1 MSLCDNPTNRMR
13 IRYGAWFIG
22 LSCLLSLPG
31 CRAEPERSRAS
42 TLNGTG
48 AAEWLTER
56 ADAANLKFVHFNGM
70 SGKFLYPELMAPG
83 VALFDYD
90 NDGDLD
96 VFIVQGRMLGNTP
109 IDQAR
114 PQPVEPLPLK
124 GRLFRND
131 LEIHADGSRAVTFTD
146 VTAAS
151 GIEAQGY
158 GMGVATGDYNNDGCV
173 DLFITNLG
181 PSQLLRNNCDGTFT
195 DVSKASHVSDSGWS
209 VPAVFFDYD
218 RDGFLDLFVGHYLQY
233 SVDTNLHC
241 YSVAGNLDYCPP
253 HVYRP
258 EPSHLFHNNRDGTFT
273 DVTAAAGMRREYGP
287 ALGVATADFNGDGWI
302 DLFVAN
308 DSQQNQ
314 LWINQHDGTFKN
326 TALLAGVALSPEGSV
341 KASMGVDAGDF
352 NNDGKEDLFVTE
364 LTGQGSDF
372 YVNDG
377 SGGFEDRSASAGIRL
392 ASLSNTGFG
401 TGWLDVDNDGWLDL
415 LSVNG
420 AVTQILEGVARNEPF
435 PLRQPKQLLRNI
447 GDGGNRR
454 FEDATKQGGA
464 FLATPEVSRG
474 AAFGDIDNDGDTDIV
489 IGNDAGPVR
498 LLINNIGSAKHW
510 VGLRLVTGAGKGR
523 DAVGA
528 RVEITRGDGR
538 TIWRRSR
545 ADGSYASAN
554 DPRVLVGLG
563 ESSQPPRVRVIW
575 PDGRSEEWTGVAVDR
590 YTTLT
595 EGRR

>member
-1 MSLCDNPTNRMR
+1 MR
-13 IRYGAWFIG
+13 IRYGAFLVLFVFFCIVP
-22 LSCLLSLPG
+22 LAG
-31 CRAEPERSRAS
+31 CRAEPAGPGAS
-42 TLNGTG
+42 TVNGPPQT
-48 AAEWLTER
+48 EWFTER
-56 ADAANLKFVHFNGM
+56 AEAAGLTFVHFNGM

-96 VFIVQGRMLGNTP
+96 VFIVQGRMLGRTP
-109 IDQAR
+109 AAEAR
-114 PQPVEPLPLK
+114 PQPGSLPLQ

-131 LEIHADGSRAVTFTD
+131 LAVQPDGSRKMTFTD
-146 VTAAS
+146 VTASS
-151 GIEAQGY
+151 GISAQGY

-173 DLFITNLG
+173 DLFVTNLG
-181 PSQLLRNNCDGTFT
+181 PAQLFRNNCDGTFT
-195 DVSKASHVSDSGWS
+195 DVTKASHVGDSGWS
-209 VPAVFFDYD
+209 VPAVFFDFD

-233 SVDTNLHC
+233 SVETNLHC

-258 EPSHLFHNNRDGTFT
+258 EQSHLYHNNRDGTFT
-273 DVTAAAGMRREYGP
+273 DVTAAAGLTREYGP
-287 ALGVATADFNGDGWI
+287 ALGVATADFNNDGWI

-308 DSQQNQ
+308 DSQPNQ
-314 LWINQHDGTFKN
+314 LWINQRDGTFKN

-352 NNDGKEDLFVTE
+352 NNDGKEDLVVTE

-377 SGGFEDRSASAGIRL
+377 SGGFEDRSAPAGIRL
-392 ASLSNTGFG
+392 ASLPYTGFG

-435 PLRQPKQLLRNI
+435 PLKQPKQLLRNL
-447 GDGGNRR
+447 GPGGNLR
-454 FEDATKQGGA
+454 FEDVTKQAGA
-464 FLATPEVSRG
+464 FLAQPEVSRG
-474 AAFGDIDNDGDTDIV
+474 AAFGDIDNDGDTDVV
-489 IGNDAGPVR
+489 IGNDSGPAR
-498 LLINNIGSAKHW
+498 LLINNVGSRKHW
-510 VGLRLVTGAGKGR
+510 VGLRLVSAGSGKRAEGR
-523 DAVGA
+523 DLVGA
-528 RVEITRGDGR
+528 RVTVTLADGR
-538 TIWRRSR
+538 AIWRRSR

-563 ESSQPPRVRVIW
+563 DSAQPQVKVKVVW
-575 PDGRSEEWTGVAVDR
+575 PDGTSEEFTGVAVDR

-595 EGRR
+595 ERAR

>member
-1 MSLCDNPTNRMR
+1 MR
-13 IRYGAWFIG
+13 IRYGAFFVGFWCV
-22 LSCLLSLPG
+22 LSFAG
-31 CRAEPERSRAS
+31 CRAEPERPRSS
-42 TLNGTG
+42 SVNV
-48 AAEWLTER
+48 EWFAER
-56 ADAANLKFVHFNGM
+56 AGASGLTFVHFNGM

-96 VFIVQGRMLGNTP
+96 VFIVQGRMLGNAP
-109 IDQAR
+109 IAQAQ
-114 PQPVEPLPLK
+114 PQPVEPLPLQ

-131 LEIHADGSRAVTFTD
+131 LEVRPDGSRTLKFTD

-151 GIEAQGY
+151 GISAQGY
-158 GMGVATGDYNNDGCV
+158 GMGVAAGDFNNDGCV
-173 DLFITNLG
+173 DLFVTNLG
-181 PSQLLRNNCDGTFT
+181 PGQLLRNNCDGAFT
-195 DVSKASHVSDSGWS
+195 DVSKASHVNGGGWS
-209 VPAVFFDYD
+209 VPAVFFDFD

-233 SVDTNLHC
+233 TVETNLHC

-273 DVTAAAGMRREYGP
+273 DVTATAGMLREYGP
-287 ALGVATADFNGDGWI
+287 ALGVATADFNNDGWI

-308 DSQQNQ
+308 DSQPNQ
-314 LWINQHDGTFKN
+314 LWINQRNGTFRN

-352 NNDGKEDLFVTE
+352 NNDGNEDLFVTE

-377 SGGFEDRSASAGIRL
+377 SGGFEDRSAPAGIRL
-392 ASLSNTGFG
+392 ASLPHTGFG

-435 PLRQPKQLLRNI
+435 PLKQPKQLLRNTLN
-447 GDGGNRR
+447 GGNRR
-454 FEDATKQGGA
+454 FEDVTKQAGA

-474 AAFGDIDNDGDTDIV
+474 AAFGDIDNDGDTDV
-489 IGNDAGPVR
+489 VVGNDAGPAR
-498 LLINNIGSAKHW
+498 LLINNIGSRKHW
-510 VGLRLVTGAGKGR
+510 IGLRLVSGGSGKGR
-523 DAVGA
+523 DAVGT
-528 RVEITRGDGR
+528 RVVVTLADGR

-563 ESSQPPRVRVIW
+563 DSAQPPRVKVVW
-575 PDGRSEEWTGVAVDR
+575 PDGTSEEFTSVAVDR

-595 EGRR
+595 QGAPNREP